1 MNTTRFT
8 FIIFALFAHFLF
20 SFANAQNNSTPISV
34 TPQADSY
41 STNVI
46 VSGLNHPWA
55 HEFLPNGDILVT
67 ERSGAIKVIRN
78 GKLLEV
84 NVGNVPKVYFAGQG
98 GLLDIMLDTEF
109 ELNNTVYLSYA
120 IGDRKSN
127 AIRLIS
133 ARLARLASH
142 DDSYK
147 LTDIKILFTASPF
160 KSGPQHYSG
169 RIVQLADTSLLL
181 TTGDGFDYREQAQK
195 LDNHF
200 GKIIRINT
208 DGSVPTNNPF
218 VNHASAKP
226 EIWSYGH
233 RNQQGLVVANGIVY
247 QHEHGP
253 AGGDEVNIIKP
264 GLNYG
269 WPAITYGKD
278 YNGAQITPFKQYP
291 NMQQPKIDW
300 TPSVAPSSMVYH
312 DNTLYVTSM
321 VGPAI
326 RSIAINGNELI
337 DQGQIFSDISGRV
350 RDISVGPD
358 SAFYILTDGQASQ
371 LIKIK

>member
-8 FIIFALFAHFLF
+8 FIFFALFAHCLF
-20 SFANAQNNSTPISV
+20 SIANAQSNTTPISV

-41 STNVI
+41 STSVI
-46 VSGLNHPWA
+46 VSGLDHPWA

-67 ERSGAIKVIRN
+67 ERSGTIKVVR
-78 GKLLEV
+78 KDKFVEA
-84 NVGNVPKVYFAGQG
+84 NVSNVPEVYFAGQG
-98 GLLDIMLDTEF
+98 GLLDIMLDIEF

-120 IGDRKSN
+120 IGDRKAN
-127 AIRLIS
+127 AIRLVS
-133 ARLARLASH
+133 AKLASQNK
-142 DDSYK
+142 SYK
-147 LTDIKILFTASPF
+147 LTDIKTLFTASPF

-169 RIVQLADTSLLL
+169 RIAQLTDTSLLL

-208 DGSVPTNNPF
+208 DGSVPSNNPF

-233 RNQQGLVVANGIVY
+233 RNQQGLVVANGVVY

-264 GLNYG
+264 SLNYG

-278 YNGAQITPFKQYP
+278 YNGAQITPYKEYP
-291 NMQQPKIDW
+291 DMQQPKIDW
-300 TPSVAPSSMVYH
+300 TPSVAPSSMAYR

-326 RSIAINGNELI
+326 RSIAINGNDLI
-337 DQGQIFSDISGRV
+337 DQGQIFSNISGRV

-358 SAFYILTDGQASQ
+358 GAFYILTDGQAAQ